1 MLALRARVVAL
12 VVFTAFGC
20 GDDEASPDDDGAPP
34 DASPVADTGDGSDT
48 PDASDD
54 LCPGQ
59 LTSEALVADAGSGA
73 AVFDVAV
80 AEAGADNQTT
90 SAPNGRAVLCLPAG
104 APSEV
109 EATLADYLVRRDA
122 VDPDAAAASVGTAQ
136 PYPIDMLSAAAAD
149 ELLTALGPGRDEAAS
164 LVLVSVVSYP
174 DGEPLVGA
182 EIAIDEASDGAFA
195 RDLAGEFTA
204 SAEAAVA
211 DGRLVLFANVVD
223 GDTDG
228 EAAITVTPPGDFAGS
243 CVGPPRVELEAGGLS
258 GAFFACQ

>member
-1 MLALRARVVAL
+1 MLALRACVVAL
-12 VVFTAFGC
+12 AISASAC
-20 GDDEASPDDDGAPP
+20 GDDEATDDGGPPP
-34 DASPVADTGDGSDT
+34 DASPVTDTSDSSDM

-54 LCPGQ
+54 LCPG
-59 LTSEALVADAGSGA
+59 LATFEALVAEAETGA

-80 AEAGADNQTT
+80 AEVGAENQTT

-104 APSEV
+104 AASEV

-122 VDPDAAAASVGTAQ
+122 VDPDAAATSLGSAQ
-136 PYPIDMLSAAAAD
+136 PYPIDMLSESAAD
-149 ELLTALGPGRDEAAS
+149 ELLTALGPGRDQAAS
-164 LVLVSVVSYP
+164 IVLVSVVSYP

-182 EIAIDEASDGAFA
+182 AITLDEASDGAFA
-195 RDLAGEFTA
+195 RDVAGKFTA
-204 SAEAAVA
+204 TGDGAVA

-228 EAAITVTPPGDFAGS
+228 GAAITVTPPGSFGGS
-243 CVGPPRVELEAGGLS
+243 CVGPSRVTLEAGGLS

>member
-12 VVFTAFGC
+12 VVVTTFAC

-34 DASPVADTGDGSDT
+34 VASPTTDTGGDAPGDA
-48 PDASDD
+48 DASDD

-59 LTSEALVADAGSGA
+59 LTFEALVADAESGE

-80 AEAGADNQTT
+80 AEVGAANQTT

-104 APSEV
+104 SESAV
-109 EATLADYLVRRDA
+109 ESTLADSLVRRDA
-122 VDPDAAAASVGTAQ
+122 VDAEAAAASLGSAQ
-136 PYPIDMLSAAAAD
+136 PYPIDMLSVGAAD

-164 LVLVSVVSYP
+164 LVLVSVVAYP
-174 DGEPLVGA
+174 DGTPLIGA
-182 EIAIDEASDGAFA
+182 EITLDEASDGAFA
-195 RDLAGEFTA
+195 RDSAGEFTA

-228 EAAITVTPPGDFAGS
+228 AAITVTPPEGFAGT
-243 CVGPPRVELEAGGLS
+243 CVGPPRVALEAGGLS

>member
-12 VVFTAFGC
+12 VVVTAFAC
-20 GDDEASPDDDGAPP
+20 GDDDASPGQDGAPP
-34 DASPVADTGDGSDT
+34 DASPVTDASDSSNA

-59 LTSEALVADAGSGA
+59 LTFEALVADAESGA

-80 AEAGADNQTT
+80 AEVGADNQTT
-90 SAPNGRAVLCLPAG
+90 SAPNGRAVLCLPA
-104 APSEV
+104 AEPSEV
-109 EATLADYLVRRDA
+109 ESTLAGHLVRRDA

-136 PYPIDMLSAAAAD
+136 PYPIDVLSADAAD
-149 ELLTALGPGRDEAAS
+149 RLLKALGSGREPAAS

-182 EIAIDEASDGAFA
+182 EITLDEASDGPFA

-204 SAEAAVA
+204 SADVA
-211 DGRLVLFANVVD
+211 EGRLVLFANVVD
-223 GDTDG
+223 GEADG
-228 EAAITVTPPGDFAGS
+228 TAITVTPPEGFAGS
-243 CVGPPRVELEAGGLS
+243 CVGPARVALEAGGLS